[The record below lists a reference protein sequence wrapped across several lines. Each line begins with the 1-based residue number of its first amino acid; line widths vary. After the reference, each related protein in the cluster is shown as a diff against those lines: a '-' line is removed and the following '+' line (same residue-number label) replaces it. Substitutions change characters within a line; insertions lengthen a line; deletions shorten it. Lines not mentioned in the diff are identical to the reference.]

1 MLYDRSRDVFWP
13 QMTSFELIKIFDSKV
28 VYKNS
33 PNLTMT
39 SLSVSQHTNSYSHSR
54 FEIVN
59 FELADRE
66 WRHGQVWAVFL
77 ALTVIIN
84 IEFWLVVNGWPVA
97 VDYQPS
103 FETEWWKLKLLLLP
117 SRRILA
123 VFHDVF
129 CKALIMRGIMRLG
142 AVHIG

>member
-1 MLYDRSRDVFWP
+1 
-13 QMTSFELIKIFDSKV
+13 MTSVSKIHILIVGLRLWILSL
-28 VYKNS
+28 
-33 PNLTMT
+33 LTESDVMVKFG
-39 SLSVSQHTNSYSHSR
+39 L
-54 FEIVN
+54 F
-59 FELADRE
+59 
-66 WRHGQVWAVFL
+66 FL